1 MLSRL
6 FPKAFDNAYRGHWLA
21 IWILAPIVLM
31 KLAMGVNVAGL
42 NPWVANRVIIETA
55 DGIPIGA
62 YGAEAASVVMFLFA
76 SWGLGLLVLSSLGIV
91 VLVRYR
97 AMLPLM
103 YLLLSIEQLG
113 RKAISY
119 VSPII
124 RPVATDGV
132 SVGALINWGF
142 SAALVI
148 GLVLSLQGNGHSPKP
163 RSNSA

>member
-21 IWILAPIVLM
+21 IWILVPIVLM
-31 KLAMGVNVAGL
+31 KFLMGVNVAGL
-42 NPWVANRVIIETA
+42 NPWVANRDVLISA
-55 DGIPIGA
+55 DGVPVDTFGP
-62 YGAEAASVVMFLFA
+62 EAASIVVFLFA
-76 SWGLGLLVLSSLGIV
+76 SWGLGLLALSSLGIL
-91 VLVRYR
+91 VLIRYR
-97 AMLPLM
+97 AMIPLM

-132 SVGALINWGF
+132 SVGALINWGL
-142 SAALVI
+142 SA
-148 GLVLSLQGNGHSPKP
+148 GLVVGLILSLQGTGYSPKQH
-163 RSNSA
+163 SKSA